1 MSRKKIL
8 SILACSQ
15 TVALKE
21 YKAHIKGLFG
31 SWARNSATA
40 KSDIDILVEFAPGAS
55 LFDMMALADYLEG
68 KLGNKVDLVSQRALR
83 KELRP
88 YVMKDL
94 VVL

>member
-8 SILACSQ
+8 SILARSQ
-15 TVALKE
+15 AVASKA
-21 YKAHIKGLFG
+21 YKARIKGLFG

-40 KSDIDILVEFAPGAS
+40 KSDIDVLVEFKPGAS

-68 KLGNKVDLVSQRALR
+68 KLGNRVDLVSQRALR

-94 VVL
+94 IAL